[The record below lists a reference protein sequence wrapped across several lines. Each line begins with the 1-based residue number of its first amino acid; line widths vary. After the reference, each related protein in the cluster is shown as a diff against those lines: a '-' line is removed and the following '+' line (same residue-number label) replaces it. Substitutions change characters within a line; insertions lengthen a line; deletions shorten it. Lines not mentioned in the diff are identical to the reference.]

1 VPARLFARAFV
12 IVLIALA
19 SLAGSVVTADAQLR
33 SCTVARQNLFVRE
46 AMQEHYFWYRFLPD
60 PDPTR
65 FPSPEAY
72 LDRIRYRPLDES
84 FSYISGKAAD
94 QAYYGDSQYVGFGF
108 STTTALTADGASV
121 QMRVTQVYPESPA
134 AEIGLA
140 RGDTIVAVQG
150 RTVGDWWR
158 AGQLGSMFGPS
169 DPGVQRSVVFHR
181 GPEDTAITATMIK
194 RLVTIPTV
202 SLVEVYEVDGRRV
215 GYVFFRNFVQ
225 PSVEALNAAFEQL
238 REAEVREL
246 VLDLRYNGGGLV
258 SVAQHLASLIGGVRT
273 SGQVFAEYFHNDRNA
288 FRNRI
293 VRFEEKPN
301 WLTLDRL
308 VVITTRSSAS
318 ASELVVNSLRP
329 FMPVVLIGDTTY
341 GKPVGQYSIDFC
353 DRVLHPVAFT
363 LRNADAF
370 GDYFGG
376 FPANCPDGDDLE
388 HQLGDPAEA
397 SLAEALHFVRTGT
410 CSRPP
415 AEATARARAVRTQRD
430 VLRPTGFQQLVG
442 AW

>member
-1 VPARLFARAFV
+1 VFAQAIARAIV
-12 IVLIALA
+12 LVLIALA
-19 SLAGSVVTADAQLR
+19 SLAAGVVTADAQLR
-33 SCTVARQNLFVRE
+33 SCTVARQNLYVRDV
-46 AMQEHYFWYRFLPD
+46 MQQYYFWYQFLPD

-65 FPSPEAY
+65 FASPEAY

-94 QAYYGDSQYVGFGF
+94 EAYYGDSQYVGFGF
-108 STTTALTADGASV
+108 SSTTALGPDGASV
-121 QMRVTQVYPESPA
+121 EMRVTQVYPESPA

-140 RGDTIVAVQG
+140 RGDTILAVQG
-150 RTVGDWWR
+150 RTVTEWWR
-158 AGQLGSMFGPS
+158 AGQLGSMFGAA
-169 DPGVQRSVVFHR
+169 DPGVQRTVAFRR
-181 GPEDTAITATMIK
+181 GHEEEARTASMIK

-202 SLVEVYEVDGRRV
+202 SLVQIHEVDGQKV

-225 PSVEALNAAFEQL
+225 PSVEALDAAFAQL

-273 SGQVFAEYFHNDRNA
+273 SGQLFAEYFHNDRNA
-288 FRNRI
+288 FRNRML
-293 VRFEEKPN
+293 RFEEKAH
-301 WLTLDRL
+301 WLTLDRV
-308 VVITTRSSAS
+308 VVIATRSSAS

-329 FMPVVLIGDTTY
+329 FIPVVLIGDTTY
-341 GKPVGQYSIDFC
+341 GKPVGQYSFDFC
-353 DRVLHPVAFT
+353 DKVLHPVAFT
-363 LRNADAF
+363 LRNADGY

-376 FPANCPDGDDLE
+376 FPADCAEADDLA

-397 SLAEALHFVRTGT
+397 SLAEALHVIRTGT
-410 CSRPP
+410 CRRPP
-415 AEATARARAVRTQRD
+415 AEATARARSVRAQRD